1 LIEKNLI
8 ADFFG
13 ETKAE
18 ERQFAHIEAM
28 IKTFMNPIDEM
39 EEEKEEDTP
48 AQPSVIYEPEIRL
61 QFDDDLDL
69 NDSPLPKIKNF
80 DFVSVADEEVH

>member
-1 LIEKNLI
+1 MAWPAVSKKGQVENLEENLIEKNII

-18 ERQFAHIEAM
+18 ERHFAHIEAM

-39 EEEKEEDTP
+39 EEDKEEDTP
-48 AQPSVIYEPEIRL
+48 AQPSMIYEPEIRL
-61 QFDDDLDL
+61 QFD
-69 NDSPLPKIKNF
+69 
-80 DFVSVADEEVH
+80 EED